1 MEKYIYKITNQLNNK
16 CYIGQTTDY
25 KRRFQEHK
33 NIGYGIE
40 ENKLL
45 YYAIKKYGIENFS
58 FEVIEDKTSK
68 YNEREKYWIQYYD
81 SFENGYNM
89 TEGGEEP
96 PLNIGINSPFA
107 THTEEEI
114 EKIKQLLRDTKIQYK
129 DIATMFNYDSSTIER
144 INYGKL
150 WRNDSETYPIRKESS
165 REYQKERALNIIND
179 LLYTNLTQ
187 KKIAEKYGCARTTVT
202 AINRGVNYKQDD
214 LDYPLRK

>member
-33 NIGYGIE
+33 NLGYGTE

-89 TEGGEEP
+89 TQG
-96 PLNIGINSPFA
+96 
-107 THTEEEI
+107 
-114 EKIKQLLRDTKIQYK
+114 
-129 DIATMFNYDSSTIER
+129 
-144 INYGKL
+144 
-150 WRNDSETYPIRKESS
+150 
-165 REYQKERALNIIND
+165 
-179 LLYTNLTQ
+179 
-187 KKIAEKYGCARTTVT
+187 
-202 AINRGVNYKQDD
+202 
-214 LDYPLRK
+214 

>member
-33 NIGYGIE
+33 NLGYSIE

-96 PLNIGINSPFA
+96 PLNIGINSPFV

-129 DIATMFNYDSSTIER
+129 YIATMFDYDSSTIER

-150 WRNDSETYPIRKESS
+150 WRNDSEAYPIRKESS
-165 REYQKERALNIIND
+165 REYQKERA
-179 LLYTNLTQ
+179 
-187 KKIAEKYGCARTTVT
+187 
-202 AINRGVNYKQDD
+202 
-214 LDYPLRK
+214 